1 MRNIIV
7 AIFLL
12 VAACASPA
20 PALTSEEYISQL
32 QLSLAALSAAMNTLP
47 AGYYGPGTQ
56 TTGTWSSGAASG
68 MDN

>member
-1 MRNIIV
+1 MRNVII

-20 PALTSEEYISQL
+20 P
-32 QLSLAALSAAMNTLP
+32 N
-47 AGYYGPGTQ
+47 YGPGTQ